1 MGIVTAST
9 AMLAIKQD
17 GEILRASAL
26 AGGFATPL
34 LLSTGQNHE
43 VELFSYVALLCAA
56 SVALVAVKPWRRLL
70 ILSYVGMAGL
80 YVGWYSEFYRRP
92 EFAVTLVFATVFFA
106 IFTVAPLVSRVPE
119 GSSLLHLSAALTPI
133 NTGVYFLQ
141 ASAMSDETDKL
152 AMAWFQRA
160 LPSSQIGR

>member
-9 AMLAIKQD
+9 AMLGIKQD
-17 GEILRASAL
+17 GEILGGIGL
-26 AGGFATPL
+26 GGGFTTPVL
-34 LLSTGQNHE
+34 VSTGQNHE

-70 ILSYVGMAGL
+70 ILSYLGMVGL
-80 YVGWYSEFYRRP
+80 YVGWYSAFYRRP

-119 GSSLLHLSAALTPI
+119 GSSLLQPPAALTPI
-133 NTGVYFLQ
+133 TPRVYFLQ
-141 ASAMSDETDKL
+141 PYAMFS
-152 AMAWFQRA
+152 
-160 LPSSQIGR
+160 PSYN